1 MKKETL
7 VKYSEILGKITGK
20 LIAVELV
27 TLAWAQVAPH
37 FNAPEFNFLEV
48 LCLLY
53 IAHQLRKF

>member
-1 MKKETL
+1 MEKEKSTRIAETL
-7 VKYSEILGKITGK
+7 GKLTGK

-37 FNAPEFNFLEV
+37 FNAPVLNYFEV

-53 IAHQLRKF
+53 VAHQLRKW

>member
-1 MKKETL
+1 MEKEKI
-7 VKYSEILGKITGK
+7 VKCSEILGKITGK

-53 IAHQLRKF
+53 ISHQLRKW

>member
-1 MKKETL
+1 MEKEKL
-7 VKYSEILGKITGK
+7 LKCSEVLGKITGK

-53 IAHQLRKF
+53 IANQLRKW

>member
-1 MKKETL
+1 MKKETN
-7 VKYSEILGKITGK
+7 VNYPEIMGKITGK

-53 IAHQLRKF
+53 ISHQLRKW

>member
-1 MKKETL
+1 MEKKNIAEM
-7 VKYSEILGKITGK
+7 LGKITGK

-53 IAHQLRKF
+53 IAHQLRKW

>member
-1 MKKETL
+1 MKKETN
-7 VKYSEILGKITGK
+7 VNYPEILGKITGK

-53 IAHQLRKF
+53 ISHQLRKW